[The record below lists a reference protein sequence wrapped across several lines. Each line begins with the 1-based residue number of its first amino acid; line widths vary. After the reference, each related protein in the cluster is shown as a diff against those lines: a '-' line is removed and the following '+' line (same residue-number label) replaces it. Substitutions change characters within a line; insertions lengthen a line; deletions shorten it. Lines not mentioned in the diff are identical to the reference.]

1 MYIELIV
8 MNIQFIKNKFF
19 NILYPI
25 KYAYAH
31 CDIPCGIYDPH
42 RAQLD
47 ALTVV
52 RMNQLINALADE
64 PDDHQR
70 QTKLARYMAV
80 KESHAESCKNELRII
95 WADYFKPEHLEKYPD
110 LHDLFWKT
118 MKISSKT
125 RQQVGLESAEELL
138 ESVRKIAE
146 IFWTTKGAKTQRQPS
161 LQASGGELVYPLP
174 K

>member
-1 MYIELIV
+1 MTSIKSKFVNLLSP
-8 MNIQFIKNKFF
+8 IQ
-19 NILYPI
+19 
-25 KYAYAH
+25 YAYAH

-52 RMNQLINALADE
+52 RMNQLINDLG
-64 PDDHQR
+64 DDSDSQA
-70 QTKLARYMAV
+70 KLGRYMSV
-80 KESHAESCKNELRII
+80 KEAHAESCKNELRII

-118 MKISSKT
+118 MKIASKT
-125 RQQVGLESAEELL
+125 RQQVSLEAAEELL

-146 IFWTTKGAKTQRQPS
+146 IFWTTKGAKTKRQPS
-161 LQASGGELVYPLP
+161 LQASGGELVYPVSE
-174 K
+174 

>member
-1 MYIELIV
+1 MY
-8 MNIQFIKNKFF
+8 MQFIKNKFVNF
-19 NILYPI
+19 LYPV

-52 RMNQLINALADE
+52 RMNQLINDLVDE
-64 PDDHQR
+64 PDSHHR
-70 QTKLARYMAV
+70 QTKLARYTAV
-80 KESHAESCKNELRII
+80 KEAHAESCKNELRII
-95 WADYFKPEHLEKYPD
+95 WADYFKPEHIEKYPD

-125 RQQVGLESAEELL
+125 RQQASLEAAEELL
-138 ESVRKIAE
+138 EAVRKIAE
-146 IFWTTKGAKTQRQPS
+146 IFWATKGAKTQRQPS
-161 LQASGGELVYPLP
+161 LQASGGELVYPLS